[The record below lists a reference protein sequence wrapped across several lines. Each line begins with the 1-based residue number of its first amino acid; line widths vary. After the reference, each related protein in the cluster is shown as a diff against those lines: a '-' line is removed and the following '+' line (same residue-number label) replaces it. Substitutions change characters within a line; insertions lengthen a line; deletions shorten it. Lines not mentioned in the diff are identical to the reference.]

1 MESGLFGAGFHRR
14 EGLEGLAAW
23 LGLPPEKVRE
33 RVAALRALGLR
44 EAVVLSTCERLEIY
58 GIGPLEEAVALLRR
72 SLSGRSPAIWVG
84 RAAVTHLFRV
94 AAGLD
99 STAIGET
106 EILGQIRDALA
117 IAREVGAAGPILG
130 PLLER
135 ALALGRAVRA
145 QTGLGRLPLS
155 LATLAVQEAHRQISL
170 EGKKILVAGAG
181 TMGAQIA
188 HAVLRHRPASIRVLS
203 RTRERARVLAEQVGG
218 EAGTLMDLPSTLI
231 RADVAF
237 FALAAPQ
244 PILSASDLQ
253 AIIAARRGAPLWL
266 VDLGAPPNVDLDG
279 VLPSGLHSIR
289 LEDLQALNAQYRER
303 MAEAI
308 ARAEGMVAEAVEE
321 WERWWRDRQIG
332 PLIAQL
338 QQHADAL
345 RRQELEWLWPKLG
358 ELTPAQR
365 ARIEQFAHRLVQKLL
380 HVQIA
385 GLKGIAG
392 DPLALQRLQRQ
403 WGMEGDARMALPSES
418 RSGEGEGGF
427 G

>member
-1 MESGLFGAGFHRR
+1 MESGLFGAGVHRR
-14 EGLEGLAAW
+14 EGLEGLGAW
-23 LGLPPEKVRE
+23 LGLPPERVRE
-33 RVAALRALGLR
+33 RLAAFQALGMR

-58 GIGPLEEAVALLRR
+58 GIGPLEEAVAFLRR

-117 IAREVGAAGPILG
+117 MAREVGAAGPILG
-130 PLLER
+130 PLVER

-145 QTGLGRLPLS
+145 RTELGRLPLS

-170 EGKKILVAGAG
+170 AGKKILVAGAG
-181 TMGAQIA
+181 TMGTQIA
-188 HAVLRHRPASIRVLS
+188 HAVLRHRPASIQVLS
-203 RTRERARVLAEQVGG
+203 RTRERARSLAEQVGG
-218 EAGTLMDLPSTLI
+218 EAGTLMDLPSALI

-253 AIIAARRGAPLWL
+253 AIIAARGGMPLWL
-266 VDLGAPPNVDLDG
+266 VDLGAPPNAGLDG
-279 VLPSGLHSIR
+279 AVPLGLHYIR

-308 ARAEGMVAEAVEE
+308 AQAERMVEEAVED
-321 WERWWRDRQIG
+321 WVQWWRGRRVG

-338 QQHADAL
+338 QRHADAL
-345 RRQELEWLWPKLG
+345 RRQELEWLWPRLG

-380 HVQIA
+380 HLQIA
-385 GLKGIAG
+385 GLKGIAE
-392 DPLALQRLQRQ
+392 DPHALQRLQRQ
-403 WGMEGDARMALPSES
+403 WGLEGDARMALPSES
-418 RSGEGEGGF
+418 RSGEEEGGF